1 MAVKT
6 RRMKVTEAQMTF
18 MRGIAGEKGVYVP
31 RYPTSRTGLALA
43 KKGLVQFHWGAN
55 RWGLTY
61 EGLQFL
67 GIIGEEA
74 ASEGGVA

>member
-1 MAVKT
+1 
-6 RRMKVTEAQMTF
+6 MTF

>member
-1 MAVKT
+1 
-6 RRMKVTEAQMTF
+6 MTF
-18 MRGIAGEKGVYVP
+18 MRGIAGEKGVYVS